1 MNMTQ
6 KGAWFGVYLSLL
18 LLAIA
23 IVDLTGILDYKGFP
37 TPGIIV
43 FHTFLAVVFLF
54 LPIAWLNRS
63 RKRSKSVQDER
74 DKLIIKRA
82 VLAAFLSLTGVFII
96 GYIIT
101 LFAIKTTAS
110 MPAGK
115 LPEILYGGAIIFI
128 LVLSVA
134 VLVQYSWGGKG
145 EKS

>member
-23 IVDLTGILDYKGFP
+23 IADLTGILDYEGFP
-37 TPGIIV
+37 TPGIILL
-43 FHTFLAVVFLF
+43 HAFLAFVFFF
-54 LPIAWLNRS
+54 LPLAWLNRS

-82 VLAAFLSLTGVFII
+82 VLAAFLSLTGLFII

-101 LFAIKTTAS
+101 LFAVTTTAS
-110 MPAGK
+110 MPASR

-128 LVLSVA
+128 LALSVA
-134 VLVQYSWGGKG
+134 VLVQYGRGGKNN
-145 EKS
+145 E

>member
-43 FHTFLAVVFLF
+43 FHAFLAVVFLF

-82 VLAAFLSLTGVFII
+82 VLAAFLSLTGLFII

-101 LFAIKTTAS
+101 LFAVKTTAS

-115 LPEILYGGAIIFI
+115 LPEILYGGSIIFI

-134 VLVQYSWGGKG
+134 VLVQYSWRVRG
-145 EKS
+145 EK